1 MTKRLRAHLHDG
13 RGMTKTDREALML
26 DLEESLEDE
35 LYIGGQPVKTLARSL
50 KEDDEYYYGE
60 SE

>member
-1 MTKRLRAHLHDG
+1 
-13 RGMTKTDREALML
+13 MTKTDREALML